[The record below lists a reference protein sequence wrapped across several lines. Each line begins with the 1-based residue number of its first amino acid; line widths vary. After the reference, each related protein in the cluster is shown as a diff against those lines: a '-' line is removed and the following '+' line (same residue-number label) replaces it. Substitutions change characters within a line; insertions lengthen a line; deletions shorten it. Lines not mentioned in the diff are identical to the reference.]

1 VLDPILANVEMQ
13 AVPIVR
19 LGAAGTVEAT
29 ILVVH
34 LEDDPCAIDE
44 FPCLMRTRV
53 TLFAAPHPAAG
64 W

>member
-1 VLDPILANVEMQ
+1 MQ